1 VTRWF
6 RASLR
11 RPCRS
16 SRNRPV
22 CRACDKGMAE
32 TVAAEMPSKA
42 QIDACKWL
50 TEDDLAVYATE
61 YTRTGFQGGLGL
73 LSGS

>member
-1 VTRWF
+1 
-6 RASLR
+6 
-11 RPCRS
+11 
-16 SRNRPV
+16 
-22 CRACDKGMAE
+22 MAE